1 VFREALLVA
10 RYELVSMILSVR
22 ALLFIVIYGIS
33 AGAAGRFFLFIDEKS
48 NGQLTQIAD
57 LATQNREQILE
68 KAKNEGVPTA
78 VLDAMLSGDLPFLL
92 VTVLFFSTFVIPAL
106 ILLIGY
112 GSVGED
118 LHTRFARYLLQR
130 VRRGSFLAGKIAAH
144 FIVSFLAIVIV
155 HLLLLAAAQTIDNFD
170 TEKTLKV
177 LPRIWAAMALFT
189 LGYVAFTSIFS
200 TLVKPPFAAFAVGLM
215 ALAIIWVVSKFSPL
229 DRIWMGAIDLELAAL
244 NPRAIAIYV
253 AHAVV
258 FIGLAWFG
266 LQRRDV

>member
-1 VFREALLVA
+1 
-10 RYELVSMILSVR
+10 MILSVR
-22 ALLFIVIYGIS
+22 AALFIVIYGIS

-48 NGQLTQIAD
+48 NGQLTQ
-57 LATQNREQILE
+57 LAEAATANREQILE

-78 VLDAMLSGDLPFLL
+78 VLDAMLSGDLPFLV

-155 HLLLLAAAQTIDNFD
+155 HLLLLAAAQLLDNFD
-170 TEKTLKV
+170 TEKTLHV
-177 LPRIWAAMALFT
+177 LPRIWGAMAIFT
-189 LGYVAFTSIFS
+189 LAYVAFTSIFS
-200 TLVKPPFAAFAVGLM
+200 TLVKPPFAAFALGLM
-215 ALAIIWVVSKFSPL
+215 TLAIIWVVSKFSPF
-229 DRIWMGAIDLELAAL
+229 DRIWMGALDLELAAM
-244 NPRAIAIYV
+244 NPTVIAIY
-253 AHAVV
+253 AGHIAV
-258 FIGLAWFG
+258 FFAIAWFG